1 MGYYEILRYE
11 NFRSKNYYIFRMA
24 NPFKFGSVISEDFFT
39 DREKEAENAKNV
51 LESSNHLVLISPRRY
66 GKTSLINKVTSS
78 LSRPVVYMDLQL
90 ATDASDL
97 ATQLLKKFLNINK
110 WENIKH
116 FLANFRI
123 VPTLELN
130 PQTGG
135 IEASFAPSANNKF
148 TPLEDVLSLIEK
160 TGKKGNKPIV
170 VLDEFQDILNLD
182 KNLPKQLRAV
192 IQHHKNVNYVFLG
205 SQESMMKTIFE
216 SKKSPFYHFGHLM
229 TLNKIPYNDFFNYLK
244 KRFSHIT
251 NKSEAISTEILEFTQ
266 QHPYYT
272 QQLAFYCYAFL
283 EKERYKTEMLPFI
296 IKQVITIHDTDYE
309 RLWNTISKTD
319 KKILIDLAL
328 QGKLPV
334 ASFPQSTIYS
344 GLTRLIKLG
353 YIIKPKNYEFDD
365 PFFKNWL
372 IFRRNG

>member
-1 MGYYEILRYE
+1 MV
-11 NFRSKNYYIFRMA
+11 
-24 NPFKFGSVISEDFFT
+24 NPFKFGSVVSEDYFT
-39 DREKEAENAKNV
+39 DREKEAETAKNV
-51 LESSNHLVLISPRRY
+51 LKSSNHLVLISPRRY

-97 ATQLLKKFLNINK
+97 ATQLLKKFLSINK

-135 IEASFAPSANNKF
+135 IEASFAQPVNSKF
-148 TPLEDVLSLIEK
+148 TPLEDVLNLIEK
-160 TGKKGNKPIV
+160 TGKKGNRPIV

-205 SQESMMKTIFE
+205 SLESMMKTIFE

-229 TLNKIPYNDFFNYLK
+229 ALDKIPYNDFFNYLK
-244 KRFSHIT
+244 KRFGSVT
-251 NKSEAISTEILEFTQ
+251 NKSETISAEILEFTQ
-266 QHPYYT
+266 RHPYYT

-283 EKERYKTEMLPFI
+283 EKEKYKKEMLPLI

-319 KKILIDLAL
+319 KKILIDLAM
-328 QGKLPV
+328 QGKLPIS
-334 ASFPQSTIYS
+334 SFPQSTIYS
-344 GLTRLIKLG
+344 GLTRLIKQG
-353 YIIKPKNYEFDD
+353 YIIKQKNYEFDD
-365 PFFKNWL
+365 PFFKSWL
-372 IFRRNG
+372 VFRRNG